1 MHQRAATAAGTG
13 TRPLRRAAWLAGLV
27 AGLAGLAVANLAAW
41 LMGPVGAPVSAV
53 GELVIDLLPAPLV
66 NFGKDTLGTADKPV
80 LVAIITVAVLVVC
93 ALAGQAEL
101 RRRFGGAA
109 LLAVVAVLGL
119 VGVAARAGSDPMVY
133 LPTIVGLAL
142 GYLLLRVMVD
152 RLEAWRDAAAPEQ
165 SAAEQSGSGQS
176 GAGQSGSGQ
185 PASPERRGF
194 LRLTLVVG
202 GLAAVGAVVGEVL
215 LGAAGRVNEARLRLR
230 LPGAARSAA
239 TVPAAAD
246 LGVPGLA
253 PYITPNA
260 DFYRIDTALQVPAI
274 DPDDWSLTITGM
286 VEQEVT
292 LSYAEL
298 AALPLVEH
306 VATLTCVSNEVGGG
320 LVGNAVWLGY
330 PIRELLARA
339 RPTAGADMVLSTSE
353 DGFTAGTPLD
363 ALTDPGR
370 ESLLAIGMNGEP
382 LPLEHGFP
390 VRMVVPGL
398 YGYVSATKWVTE
410 LKVTTFEADYGYW
423 TPLGWAERGPIK
435 LASRIDVPRRGVDAG
450 QVAVAGVAWAQHTG
464 IAAVE
469 VQVDGGAWQRAELAE
484 TTGPDTWRQW
494 RYLWDAPSGDHTLT
508 VRATD
513 AAGTVQDA
521 AEAPPAPDGSSGY
534 HQLSVTVR

>member
-1 MHQRAATAAGTG
+1 MHQRAATG
-13 TRPLRRAAWLAGLV
+13 TRPLRWAARLAGLV

-133 LPTIVGLAL
+133 LPTVVGLAL
-142 GYLLLRVMVD
+142 GYLLLRMMVD
-152 RLEAWRDAAAPEQ
+152 RLEIWRDAPTPEK
-165 SAAEQSGSGQS
+165 S
-176 GAGQSGSGQ
+176 GAGQAGAGQ

-194 LRLTLVVG
+194 LRLTLVAG

-215 LGAAGRVNEARLRLR
+215 LGAASRINEARLRLR
-230 LPGAARSAA
+230 LPGAARPAPA
-239 TVPAAAD
+239 VPAAAD
-246 LGVPGLA
+246 LKLPGLA
-253 PYITPNA
+253 PYLTPNA

-274 DPDDWSLTITGM
+274 NPDDWSLTITGM
-286 VEQEVT
+286 VEEEVT

-320 LVGNAVWLGY
+320 LVGNALWLGY

-363 ALTDPGR
+363 ALTDPDR

-469 VQVDGGAWQRAELAE
+469 VQVDGGTWQRAELAE

-494 RYLWDAPSGDHTLT
+494 RYLWDAPIGDHTLT

-513 AAGTVQDA
+513 AAGTVQDP

-534 HQLSVTVR
+534 HQVSVTVG